1 MRENQRVNDR
11 PLSPEPDS
19 PSPAGAVSRE
29 TGGEHG
35 TGGEHWT
42 GGEQGAAGGRGTVD
56 GRGTG
61 TRAVKTSPS
70 GLPILPEE
78 EMERRPSG
86 PVPGSRDEMLALRR
100 NANWMNMVIATVIC
114 FAAVLV
120 IVAVVPRS
128 ESGYERHI
136 DAQAVAQDAQP
147 QAGFPLTVLD
157 FGEGWYSNTAQYG
170 PRGPEETPVWYQSV
184 IVEEQHWVTI
194 IQTDADA
201 EPVLE
206 EELDEAVQVEDAE
219 LAGWTW
225 EVYERPRSSRV
236 FYANETDG
244 VTTLLSTNGGESL
257 AEEAAS
263 AVRQTAESG

>member
-1 MRENQRVNDR
+1 MNDR
-11 PLSPEPDS
+11 PLSPESGS
-19 PSPAGAVSRE
+19 PSPAGAVPR
-29 TGGEHG
+29 G
-35 TGGEHWT
+35 TGGAHGT
-42 GGEQGAAGGRGTVD
+42 AGGHGAAGERD
-56 GRGTG
+56 GGTG
-61 TRAVKTSPS
+61 TIRTSPS

-78 EMERRPSG
+78 EMAPRPSG

-100 NANWMNMVIATVIC
+100 NANWMNMVIATAIC

-128 ESGYERHI
+128 ESGYERHV
-136 DAQAVAQDAQP
+136 DAQAIAQDAQP
-147 QAGFPLTVLD
+147 QADFPLTVLD

-184 IVEEQHWVTI
+184 IVEEQHWVSI

-201 EPVLE
+201 EPVLS

-236 FYANETDG
+236 FYVNETGG

-257 AEEAAS
+257 AEDAAS
-263 AVRQTAESG
+263 AVRRTAESG